1 MSDSVQPCGL
11 QAARLLCPWDSSGKN
26 TGMGCH
32 ALLRRIFPTQG
43 LNLHL
48 LHLLHWQAGSLPLG
62 PPGKPKLRVYH
73 VNGLESL
80 ILYKFVIS
88 PQIDP
93 FSVFFPCGNPNFLY
107 SRPSL
112 KHVLKGV
119 LPENEM
125 QPKGKTAKHDT
136 VIAKG
141 TDK

>member
-11 QAARLLCPWDSSGKN
+11 QPARLLCPWDSPGKN

-32 ALLRRIFPTQG
+32 VLLQRIFPTQE

-48 LHLLHWQAGSLPLG
+48 LYLLHWQASSLPLG

-112 KHVLKGV
+112 KHLLKGM

-125 QPKGKTAKHDT
+125 QPKGRTAKQET